1 MLELSGKNIII
12 ELQASNVQV
21 FEKIFNYYF
30 LKLERFALDYVLNKD
45 EANDIV
51 QSVFT
56 ILWERRTFLQPDTNL
71 NNYLITLTKNQC
83 LNYLKHLKAS
93 TNYKSFHEWKW
104 KELEIN
110 FYSLERFNVDKL
122 VVDELEKTIRNAID
136 SLPDQCKEIFILSR
150 FKKFRYQEIA
160 DKLGISIKTVE
171 KKMSISLKSLRETL
185 KDYYSILWIL

>member
-1 MLELSGKNIII
+1 MLEISGRNIIV
-12 ELQASNVQV
+12 ELQAGNVQV

-30 LKLERFALDYVLNKD
+30 LKLERFAIDYVLSKD

-56 ILWERRTFLQPDTNL
+56 ILWERRTFLLPDTSI

-110 FYSLERFNVDKL
+110 YFALERFNEDKL
-122 VVDELEKTIRNAID
+122 IVDELEKTIRNAID

-150 FKKFRYQEIA
+150 FKKLRYQEIA
-160 DKLGISIKTVE
+160 DKLGISVKTVE
-171 KKMSISLKSLRETL
+171 KKMSISLKSLREIL
-185 KDYYSILWIL
+185 KEYYSILWIL